1 MKRLAVLLLVGLT
14 SATMLFGCGKKDEG
28 AETTP
33 IESVAPEADENG
45 SEAAESEA
53 AEDEA
58 PPEEGM
64 VRSDLTNEWIDGDLA
79 AQRPIA
85 VMIPDENAALPHY
98 GISKADILYECNV
111 EGDMTRL
118 MAVIKDWQGMD
129 RIGNVRSCRDYFVY
143 WALEWDALYCHF
155 GGPFYILDIINK
167 DTTQNITGA
176 VLASDSSEKKG
187 LYDGAFFRSS
197 DRKAPHNAY
206 LSSEGILKA
215 VEKLNY
221 PLEYREDLYQSDHF
235 KFAAYN
241 SPNTLTQY
249 SDAVDANT
257 IDMSSAYPKTK
268 TYFEYNAEDGLY
280 YRFQGMQSGDEKH
293 IDAVN
298 NEQLSFKN
306 VIIQFTYYEV
316 RDAKGYL
323 AFQAHDNTR
332 MGYYFTNGKG
342 IPITWEKSGEGDNPD
357 FNPTKYYDKDG
368 NEIELNTGK
377 TMICIVEDGDTFEV
391 E

>member
-1 MKRLAVLLLVGLT
+1 MKKLAVMLLVGLT
-14 SATMLFGCGKKDEG
+14 SAVTLFGCGKSEEP
-28 AETTP
+28 AETTTP
-33 IESVAPEADENG
+33 VETVAPEAEDTA
-45 SEAAESEA
+45 AAEESQP
-53 AEDEA
+53 AEDEE
-58 PPEEGM
+58 PPAEGM

-79 AQRPIA
+79 KQRPIA

-98 GISKADILYECNV
+98 GISSADILYECNV

-118 MAVIKDWQGMD
+118 MAVIKDWKDME

-167 DTTQNITGA
+167 DTTQNITGTI
-176 VLASDSSEKKG
+176 LASDKSETKG
-187 LYDGAFFRSS
+187 YYENAFFRSS

-206 LSSEGILKA
+206 LTGEGVIKA
-215 VEKLNY
+215 AEKFNY

-241 SPNTLTQY
+241 NPNMLTQY
-249 SDAVDANT
+249 DDAVDASK
-257 IDMSSAYPKTK
+257 IDLSSAYPKTK

-280 YRFQGMQSGDEKH
+280 YRFQGMQSGDKKH

-298 NEQLSFKN
+298 NEQLAFKN
-306 VIIQFTYYEV
+306 VLIQFTYYEV

-323 AFQAHDNTR
+323 SFQAHDNTR

-342 IPITWEKSGEGDNPD
+342 IPVTWEKAGDGSNPD
-357 FNPTKYYDKDG
+357 FNPTKYYDKNG